1 VTQASG
7 TSFVA
12 ECFWPGVSQ
21 EDLRALDERAEAS
34 AAELTRDGEPIR
46 YLGSILMRQ
55 DEVVLCLF
63 EGSAA
68 AVRRAAEQAR
78 IPFER
83 ILGVAHSPWSP
94 SISVAVDADAGLP
107 RGKE

>member
-1 VTQASG
+1 MTQASG

-63 EGSAA
+63 EGSAS
-68 AVRRAAEQAR
+68 AVRRAAEQAG

-83 ILGVAHSPWSP
+83 IIESTQSPWRAP
-94 SISVAVDADAGLP
+94 ASIGPDATAGGPLG
-107 RGKE
+107 RE